1 MEPITPST
9 GVNVDLTDSDANEE
23 IKLSLTRGQL
33 QLINEFL
40 AQNIQPRGYEM
51 IAFAYDLFK
60 RLNDALEV
68 PEEII
73 GTFGTNVG
81 E

>member
-1 MEPITPST
+1 MEPIDPST
-9 GVNVDLTDSDANEE
+9 SVSVDLTDEDANEE
-23 IKLSLTRGQL
+23 ITLSLTRGQL

-40 AQNIQPRGYEM
+40 SQNIQPRGYEM
-51 IAFAYDLFK
+51 IAFAFDMFK

-68 PEEII
+68 NEDTQ
-73 GTFGTNVG
+73 TFGSNPG